1 VCRPEHEPWQ
11 ECDAFSGGDERL
23 CHLAVVDAIGDV
35 RVEARVAAAAVDH
48 LEAGAVG
55 SEVSQQ
61 PALPAQVGEAD
72 RRVALEPV
80 AARHHDVEGI
90 VEEMLEVQVVLERV
104 ADLRIVERDAG
115 NAFSQIET
123 DDPRGTGPPLHLHH
137 NEDETFYVLEGEV
150 TILVGDERIDLAAGD
165 YLFGPREIA
174 HAYVVRSERA
184 RMLVTASPA
193 GVEQFFVNLGIPVTG
208 TEPPTDAVMPPM
220 DELVRLFADYGC
232 EILGPPLS
240 LSDLS

>member
-1 VCRPEHEPWQ
+1 MSPETVIAEPY
-11 ECDAFSGGDERL
+11 
-23 CHLAVVDAIGDV
+23 
-35 RVEARVAAAAVDH
+35 RVASGEGLADVWWKSGRITVKT
-48 LEAGAVG
+48 AGA
-55 SEVSQQ
+55 ET
-61 PALPAQVGEAD
+61 
-72 RRVALEPV
+72 
-80 AARHHDVEGI
+80 
-90 VEEMLEVQVVLERV
+90 
-104 ADLRIVERDAG
+104 G

-165 YLFGPREIA
+165 YLFGPRDIP

-193 GVEQFFVNLGIPVTG
+193 GVEQVLVSLGVPVTG
-208 TEPPTDAVMPPM
+208 TQPPTDAVMPPM
-220 DELVRLFADYGC
+220 DELVRLFAGYGC

-240 LSDLS
+240 LGDLS